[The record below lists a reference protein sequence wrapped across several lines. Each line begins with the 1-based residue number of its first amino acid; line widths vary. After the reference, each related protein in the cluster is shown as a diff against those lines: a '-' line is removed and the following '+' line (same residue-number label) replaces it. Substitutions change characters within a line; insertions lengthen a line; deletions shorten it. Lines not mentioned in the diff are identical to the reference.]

1 VGCSSPFLGSLNPHV
16 DKPLKSV
23 THCQYDARPT
33 VTFPAIGIIAFDRYQ
48 FILGKVKAS
57 HTRYRA
63 LGPEMIPV
71 YRQSAC
77 R

>member
-1 VGCSSPFLGSLNPHV
+1 LNISRV
-16 DKPLKSV
+16 PLREA
-23 THCQYDARPT
+23 DNADN
-33 VTFPAIGIIAFDRYQ
+33 ADE
-48 FILGKVKAS
+48 GKKVKIKAS
-57 HTRYRA
+57 HTRYLA

>member
-1 VGCSSPFLGSLNPHV
+1 MKGEVL
-16 DKPLKSV
+16 SV
-23 THCQYDARPT
+23 ILH
-33 VTFPAIGIIAFDRYQ
+33 RYLE
-48 FILGKVKAS
+48 FSVVLILGQQDMHPAFSKKVKAS

-63 LGPEMIPV
+63 LGPDLIPV